1 MKVRSAQETYG
12 PTVSVAIVGMFGTPS
27 NDPRSAGF
35 RGFASCSLKAV
46 MRAFVLIDMAEKV
59 LITMELMLPSIVLI
73 LHRCRVPSNVFNP
86 RIRGRGLS
94 TCTEAPFES

>member
-1 MKVRSAQETYG
+1 
-12 PTVSVAIVGMFGTPS
+12 
-27 NDPRSAGF
+27 
-35 RGFASCSLKAV
+35 